1 MSAEASVSTFIPG
14 ILRAARGFAKAL
26 LTTTIVRISPG
37 WDFALKRS
45 LPRPRW
51 LIDALILA
59 SVSIGALYATAR
71 FSLAP
76 RDPARGVAVVFA
88 PWTPQE
94 ATLTRTVEAGGRF
107 VRFGGA
113 SFIAVAMPDDANY
126 SARAFAAGAWL
137 VLDPKALAAC
147 LSAFGVATADS

>member
-1 MSAEASVSTFIPG
+1 
-14 ILRAARGFAKAL
+14 LN
-26 LTTTIVRISPG
+26 
-37 WDFALKRS
+37 RS

-51 LIDALILA
+51 LIDAVILA

-76 RDPARGVAVVFA
+76 REPARGVAVVFA
-88 PWTPQE
+88 PWTPAE
-94 ATLTRTVEAGGRF
+94 ITMARTVEAGGRF
-107 VRFGGA
+107 VRFGGT
-113 SFIAVAMPDDANY
+113 SFIAVAYPDNADY
-126 SARAFAAGAWL
+126 PARAFAAGAWL